1 MYGGG
6 GIVCRNRWPVRHDLG
21 LWECPLC
28 EESSSTST
36 VKFVARPRA
45 GRQQLHAHGPRRRKT
60 GPPHSY
66 PGRSRPTIHGP
77 GLCAPH
83 TRQLASL
90 YSNTT
95 AAAAGA
101 PLNGASSRPSAATE
115 ICRKKVVGAV
125 PPHLCLAPPAQ
136 RPRIPLGSSSA
147 ATRTVSLS
155 CCNLLRG

>member
-28 EESSSTST
+28 VPLLLCEEK
-36 VKFVARPRA
+36 KFVARPRA

-101 PLNGASSRPSAATE
+101 PFKGPSFWPGFG
-115 ICRKKVVGAV
+115 RVLSKFGVLGAV